1 MTAKRRVPLTTRL
14 GYILLGYWRYLR
26 HEGRVIT
33 NVLVFLV
40 LSAFLI
46 VLLVVTLFRI
56 QPKYSIYATFADT
69 GGVFSGQEVTY
80 RGVTVGRVGDLRVVR
95 DGVLI
100 ELVVEETYNRIPKEG
115 TIARVMFKSAV
126 GEQFVDLLPDHVGAP
141 FFASGDTIPIERTS
155 IPIQIEDLLREL
167 DAVLRSIDPQ
177 ALGSLINELGAGL
190 SGHGEDLKNII
201 LALDTFAQVGAD
213 RRDELAGLIGD
224 GADIQDSFNST
235 REDFV
240 RAQEA
245 ARAVLATLV
254 ARKGDVQRTLEA
266 TRDLGTEIIALLD
279 HRKQELNQILADL
292 GDVVRISH
300 AHQGDLDKTLTY
312 LGPFLADAVAAYDA
326 PYFVFNLLSNDEAPS
341 CTYDPSSRPVR
352 SVTDPPEE
360 PETDFACRPGGVG
373 STSASSSTISP
384 ALRAQL
390 DRISWLKLFT
400 LGY

>member
-1 MTAKRRVPLTTRL
+1 MRLTRRV
-14 GYILLGYWRYLR
+14 
-26 HEGRVIT
+26 VINT
-33 NVLVFLV
+33 IAFGVLSLV
-40 LSAFLI
+40 LIVVMAFQ
-46 VLLVVTLFRI
+46 VLPTVFGRS
-56 QPKYSIYATFADT
+56 YSIFGIFSAA
-69 GGVFSGQEVTY
+69 GGVATNQEVTY
-80 RGVTVGRVGDLRVVR
+80 RGVQVGRVGEMTLTDRNVRIELIIEAGHRIPR
-95 DGVLI
+95 DG
-100 ELVVEETYNRIPKEG
+100 TS
-115 TIARVMFKSAV
+115 ARVLFKSAV
-126 GEQFVDLLPDHVGAP
+126 GEQFVDILPEQVGAP
-141 FFASGDTIPIERTS
+141 FFEEGDTIPLERTS

-190 SGHGEDLKNII
+190 TGHGDDLKNVI
-201 LALDTFAQVGAD
+201 LALDTFAQIGAD
-213 RRDELAGLIGD
+213 RRDELAGIIGD

-254 ARKGDVQRTLEA
+254 ARKGDVQRTVEA

-300 AHQGDLDKTLTY
+300 AHMGDLDKTLTY
-312 LGPFLADAVAAYDA
+312 LGPFLTDAVAAYDA
-326 PYFVFNLLSNDEAPS
+326 PYFVFNLLSNDESPS

-373 STSASSSTISP
+373 SASASSSTISLSP

>member
-1 MTAKRRVPLTTRL
+1 MRLTRRVIINTIAF
-14 GYILLGYWRYLR
+14 G
-26 HEGRVIT
+26 
-33 NVLVFLV
+33 VLSLV
-40 LSAFLI
+40 LIVVMAFQ
-46 VLLVVTLFRI
+46 VLPTVFGRS
-56 QPKYSIYATFADT
+56 YSIYGIFTAA
-69 GGVFSGQEVTY
+69 GGVATNQEVTY
-80 RGVTVGRVGDLRVVR
+80 RGVQVGRVGEMTLTDRNVRIELIIEAGHRIPR
-95 DGVLI
+95 DG
-100 ELVVEETYNRIPKEG
+100 TS
-115 TIARVMFKSAV
+115 ARVLFKSAV

>member
-1 MTAKRRVPLTTRL
+1 MRLTRRVIINTIAF
-14 GYILLGYWRYLR
+14 G
-26 HEGRVIT
+26 
-33 NVLVFLV
+33 VLSLV
-40 LSAFLI
+40 LIVVMAFQ
-46 VLLVVTLFRI
+46 VLPTVFGRS
-56 QPKYSIYATFADT
+56 YSIYGIFTAA
-69 GGVFSGQEVTY
+69 GGVATNQEVTY
-80 RGVTVGRVGDLRVVR
+80 RGVQVGRVGDMTLTDRNVRIELIIEAGHRIPR
-95 DGVLI
+95 DG
-100 ELVVEETYNRIPKEG
+100 TS
-115 TIARVMFKSAV
+115 ARVLFKSAV
-126 GEQFVDLLPDHVGAP
+126 GEQFVDLLPDHEGAP
-141 FFASGDTIPIERTS
+141 FFESGDTIPIERTS
-155 IPIQIEDLLREL
+155 IPIQIEDLLRNL

-190 SGHGEDLKNII
+190 TGHGDDLKNII
-201 LALDTFAQVGAD
+201 LALDTFARVGAD
-213 RRDELAGLIGD
+213 RREELAGIIGD
-224 GADIQDSFNST
+224 EADIQDSFNST

-254 ARKGDVQRTLEA
+254 ARKGDVQRTVEA

-300 AHQGDLDKTLTY
+300 AHMGDLDETLTY

-360 PETDFACRPGGVG
+360 PETDFECRPGGVG

>member
-1 MTAKRRVPLTTRL
+1 VRLTRRVIINTIAF
-14 GYILLGYWRYLR
+14 G
-26 HEGRVIT
+26 
-33 NVLVFLV
+33 VLSLV
-40 LSAFLI
+40 LIVVMAFQ
-46 VLLVVTLFRI
+46 VLPTVFGRS
-56 QPKYSIYATFADT
+56 YSIYGIFTAA
-69 GGVFSGQEVTY
+69 GGVATNQEVTY
-80 RGVTVGRVGDLRVVR
+80 RGVQVGRVGEMTLTDRNVRIELIIEAGHRIPR
-95 DGVLI
+95 DG
-100 ELVVEETYNRIPKEG
+100 TS
-115 TIARVMFKSAV
+115 ARVLFKSAV

>member
-1 MTAKRRVPLTTRL
+1 MRLTRRV
-14 GYILLGYWRYLR
+14 
-26 HEGRVIT
+26 VINT
-33 NVLVFLV
+33 IAFGVLSLV
-40 LSAFLI
+40 LI
-46 VLLVVTLFRI
+46 VVMGFQVLPTVFGRS
-56 QPKYSIYATFADT
+56 YSIFGIFTAA
-69 GGVFSGQEVTY
+69 GGVATNQEVTY
-80 RGVTVGRVGDLRVVR
+80 RGVQVGRVGEMTLTDRNVR
-95 DGVLI
+95 I
-100 ELVVEETYNRIPKEG
+100 ELIIEAGNRIPRDG
-115 TIARVMFKSAV
+115 TSARVLFKSAV

-141 FFASGDTIPIERTS
+141 FFEEGDTIPLERTS

-177 ALGSLINELGAGL
+177 ALGSLINELGTGL
-190 SGHGEDLKNII
+190 SGHGDDLRNII

-224 GADIQDSFNST
+224 GADIQDSFNSS

>member
-1 MTAKRRVPLTTRL
+1 MRLTRRVIINTIAFGALS
-14 GYILLGYWRYLR
+14 
-26 HEGRVIT
+26 
-33 NVLVFLV
+33 LV
-40 LSAFLI
+40 LI
-46 VLLVVTLFRI
+46 VVMAVQVLPTVFGRS
-56 QPKYSIYATFADT
+56 YSIYGIFTAA
-69 GGVFSGQEVTY
+69 GGVATNQEVTY
-80 RGVTVGRVGDLRVVR
+80 RGVQVGRVGDMTLTDRHVR
-95 DGVLI
+95 I
-100 ELVVEETYNRIPKEG
+100 ELIIEAGNRIPRDG
-115 TIARVMFKSAV
+115 TSARVLFKSAV
-126 GEQFVDLLPDHVGAP
+126 GEQFIDLLPDHETGP
-141 FFASGDTIPIERTS
+141 FFASGDTIPVERTS
-155 IPIQIEDLLREL
+155 IPIQIEDLLRNL

-190 SGHGEDLKNII
+190 TGHGDDLKNVI
-201 LALDTFAQVGAD
+201 LALDTFARVGAD
-213 RRDELAGLIGD
+213 RRNELAGIIGD

-254 ARKGDVQRTLEA
+254 ARKDDVERTLEA

-300 AHQGDLDKTLTY
+300 AHQGDLDKTLTF

-326 PYFVFNLLSNDEAPS
+326 PYFVFNLLANNDAPS

-352 SVTDPPEE
+352 SVTDPPEQ
-360 PETDFACRPGGVG
+360 PVTDFACRPGGVG